1 MDDKSIPIPV
11 RVRSRKRDDNG
22 DLIGIKNQNPI
33 LDLIIFVVEF
43 ADGKV
48 DEYNTIKMA
57 EALYCELDEE
67 GFDTHILDEI
77 LDHRK
82 SETDINIDKGLSNGN
97 KSPVITTKGWDVK
110 RRWVD
115 NSFDWLLLSQVKEA
129 EPLKMSEYSIIHDIV
144 KEPVFNWWVKKVIS
158 KRDRITSKIKTRRM
172 IKPE

>member
-67 GFDTHILDEI
+67 SFDTHILDEI

-97 KSPVITTKGWDVK
+97 KSSVITTKGWDICVE
-110 RRWVD
+110 WS
-115 NSFDWLLLSQVKEA
+115 NGSSSWI
-129 EPLKMSEYSIIHDIV
+129 PLKDIKESNPVQLAEYAILQGIHN
-144 KEPVFNWWVKKVIS
+144 ESAFAWWSNHV
-158 KRDRITSKIKTRRM
+158 
-172 IKPE
+172 